1 MLWRLELGELASVQA
16 DMIRAPTAIPVFTI
30 RSFEPLGDK
39 KPGISVIPKWGK
51 AKSFSHRAAG
61 AWYTQPIDAVTP

>member
-1 MLWRLELGELASVQA
+1 MCLPRSLELRELASVRE

-39 KPGISVIPKWGK
+39 KPGISVIPERGK
-51 AKSFSHRAAG
+51 ANSFSHRAAG
-61 AWYTQPIDAVTP
+61 A